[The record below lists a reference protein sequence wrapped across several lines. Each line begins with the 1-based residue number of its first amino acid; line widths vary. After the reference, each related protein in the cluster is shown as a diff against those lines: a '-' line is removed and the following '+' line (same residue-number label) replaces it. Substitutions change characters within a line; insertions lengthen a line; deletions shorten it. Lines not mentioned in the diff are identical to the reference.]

1 MIQKSKQSERTINH
15 MAKELKFED
24 KMNRLSEIVDALEK
38 EETGLDESLA
48 LYEEGLKLSK
58 ALKTELKQFED
69 KVKEIGES
77 DE

>member
-1 MIQKSKQSERTINH
+1 